1 VIRTRTFY
9 VVLLVA
15 ALLVAGVL
23 SYYASTSPDG
33 LMHVADTTGIATS
46 EKAHASDGSPL
57 AGYAVS
63 GVGDGRLG
71 KGLAGVIGV
80 LVCLTL
86 GLGLSWF
93 VRRRPAAD
101 ARDDA

>member
-33 LMHVADTTGIATS
+33 LMHVADSTGIATS
-46 EKAHASDGSPL
+46 QKGHASDGSPL
-57 AGYAVS
+57 AGYGVS
-63 GVGDGRLG
+63 GIGDARLG
-71 KGLAGVIGV
+71 KGLAGVVGV
-80 LVCLTL
+80 LVCLAL
-86 GLGLSWF
+86 GLGVGRL
-93 VRRRPAAD
+93 VRRRPSAD
-101 ARDDA
+101 S